1 MKYALFAT
9 LFFTFSA
16 LAQICRTNKDCAD
29 ILFCN
34 GEELCMPQ
42 SRNANSKGCI
52 QAIKRPCTGSNV
64 CDESAN
70 MCRPAGP
77 TPIDNDGDGVDSV
90 ASGGSDCDDSDATRY
105 PGRYETCDSK
115 DDDCDDTTFGNK
127 DSDGDGYIDVKCTN
141 PSGRDQKGGNDCDDN
156 NAQIRPGAQICSG
169 NYSVNICDY
178 GGLFVPA
185 PCGSNLKCYSQPN
198 GLGICAP

>member
-9 LFFTFSA
+9 LFFSFSA

-77 TPIDNDGDGVDSV
+77 TPIDSDGDGFYS
-90 ASGGSDCDDSDATRY
+90 AATGG
-105 PGRYETCDSK
+105 
-115 DDDCDDTTFGNK
+115 DDCDDNDPQRYPLRHEDCDNKDNDCDEATFGNK
-127 DSDGDGYIDVKCTN
+127 DSDGDGFIDAKCTA
-141 PSGRDQKGGNDCDDN
+141 PTSRGVIGGNDCDDN
-156 NAQIRPGAQICSG
+156 NYQIKPGSQVCSD
-169 NYSVNICDY
+169 NYSVKLCEL
-178 GGLFVPA
+178 GGGFMNL

-198 GLGICAP
+198 GLGICAQ